1 MTLQSEPLVR
11 AAPSAP
17 VTTTEPHPTRL
28 HHSPI
33 ADVWHGVKRLGAF
46 VVWVLTGFGLL
57 GHLVR
62 GRKATHGKPEE
73 IVIYAVPRAF
83 YLWAL
88 ILVGFVS
95 AAWVRH
101 DPSTAGLWGWVYVW
115 VMLYT
120 FVTLVFDTSAW
131 KFVLWTGIAT
141 FVWLISKYLEDV
153 RDMYLLSGAFAY
165 LRNLH
170 PHLDAGFATVVSWA
184 LLFPWVGALFH
195 AFSRGRKTFSPNGIE
210 EWFLGE
216 GREILDRA
224 GLKFR
229 SRYRDVF
236 ETILGLGAGDLE
248 AVDANQ
254 HVVKRWEGI
263 LFLFFHWRRLDEV
276 LHQRAAVVDTA
287 PGDPI
292 DVNEVNR

>member
-1 MTLQSEPLVR
+1 MTLQSEPIVR
-11 AAPSAP
+11 TAPSAP

-57 GHLVR
+57 GHLLR

-115 VMLYT
+115 VLLYT

-165 LRNLH
+165 LRGLH
-170 PHLDAGFATVVSWA
+170 PHLDVGFATVVSWA

-216 GREILDRA
+216 GREIIDRA

-254 HVVKRWEGI
+254 QVVKRWEGI